1 MCHLSGSLRRQGLWG
16 LCVGDL
22 VGPYGVPHSVTLCL
36 TFRGSCMSTCI
47 LGVSLSLDVCE
58 YGSVYGVIWGVRG
71 DVCVRGSG
79 AMTAGVSWAHQPCF
93 CAFSWPVPSRVGGGD
108 ML

>member
-1 MCHLSGSLRRQGLWG
+1 MCHLSGSLRRQGLRG

-22 VGPYGVPHSVTLCL
+22 VGPYGVPHTVTLWL

-47 LGVSLSLDVCE
+47 LGVSLSLEVCE
-58 YGSVYGVIWGVRG
+58 CGSVYGVIWGSMVT
-71 DVCVRGSG
+71 CVGGGSG
-79 AMTAGVSWAHQPCF
+79 AMIPGVSWAHQPCF
-93 CAFSWPVPSRVGGGD
+93 RAFSWPLPSRDGGGD